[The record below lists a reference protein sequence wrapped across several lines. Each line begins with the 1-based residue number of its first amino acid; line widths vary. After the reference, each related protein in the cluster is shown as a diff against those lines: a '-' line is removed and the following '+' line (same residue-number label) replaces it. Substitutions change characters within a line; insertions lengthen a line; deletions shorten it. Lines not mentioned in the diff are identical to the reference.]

1 MLAGLSAALGAG
13 LLWGLVFLTPLLLA
27 DYPPFM
33 LAIGRYL
40 AFGVL
45 ALGLAWFDRAALAR
59 LTRAN
64 WIEAVKLAL
73 IGNLLAPAFYAGD
86 TIGSFNWWARLLTGL
101 LASFAFV
108 RQVYPL
114 LDWGFAMMARTQQRN
129 R

>member
-59 LTRAN
+59 LTRAD

-73 IGNLLAPAFYAGD
+73 VGNLVYYA
-86 TIGSFNWWARLLTGL
+86 T
-101 LASFAFV
+101 LASAIQLAGGPV
-108 RQVYPL
+108 PTLIIGTLPVVIAITANL
-114 LDWGFAMMARTQQRN
+114 
-129 R
+129 